1 MRAHAARDPP
11 KPPSRCLAAHCREA
25 KPEAPEAHA
34 RRTCTPHGW
43 RVRNVQS
50 VLYVGRSAHTCLSLR
65 VSPLLSLELYSMERE
80 LFSLVCCLLRLVSL
94 FRESSLLN
102 YCNHNGSPA
111 HTPRALE
118 RIGP

>member
-1 MRAHAARDPP
+1 
-11 KPPSRCLAAHCREA
+11 
-25 KPEAPEAHA
+25 
-34 RRTCTPHGW
+34 
-43 RVRNVQS
+43 
-50 VLYVGRSAHTCLSLR
+50 
-65 VSPLLSLELYSMERE
+65 MERE

-118 RIGP
+118 RIGAV